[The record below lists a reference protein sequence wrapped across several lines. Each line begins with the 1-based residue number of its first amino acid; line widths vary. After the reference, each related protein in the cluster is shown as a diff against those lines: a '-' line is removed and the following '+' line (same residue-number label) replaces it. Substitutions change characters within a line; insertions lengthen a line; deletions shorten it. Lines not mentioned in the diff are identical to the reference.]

1 MWGGSIHLRAPM
13 VWAIGF
19 IFLFT
24 IGGLTGIILAN
35 GGIDIAMHDT
45 YFVVAHFH
53 YVLSMGAVFA
63 VFAAFYYWVGKM
75 FGFNYPEN
83 LGIIHFWCTF
93 AGVNLT
99 FFPQHFLGFSGM
111 PRRIPDYPDAYAEW
125 NYISSL
131 GSYISVFA
139 MLIFF
144 VLAYETLT
152 NMDRCSVNPWVFE
165 NSAENKFAL
174 TLEWVVGSPPGF
186 HTFDEVP
193 MIKDTVS
200 AQISS

>member
-1 MWGGSIHLRAPM
+1 
-13 VWAIGF
+13 
-19 IFLFT
+19 
-24 IGGLTGIILAN
+24 
-35 GGIDIAMHDT
+35 
-45 YFVVAHFH
+45 
-53 YVLSMGAVFA
+53 
-63 VFAAFYYWVGKM
+63 
-75 FGFNYPEN
+75 
-83 LGIIHFWCTF
+83 
-93 AGVNLT
+93 
-99 FFPQHFLGFSGM
+99 
-111 PRRIPDYPDAYAEW
+111 
-125 NYISSL
+125 
-131 GSYISVFA
+131 